1 MWLTPTEELS
11 TPLTGSFVVAFKASE
26 HCRDVHRMLK
36 SQDPRIELILQSI
49 PEYIVFP
56 RKKNKLTEPITK
68 TRDVYASP
76 ESSESV
82 EQEESSQSG

>member
-1 MWLTPTEELS
+1 
-11 TPLTGSFVVAFKASE
+11 
-26 HCRDVHRMLK
+26 MLK
-36 SQDPRIELILQSI
+36 IQDPRIELILQLI

-56 RKKNKLTEPITK
+56 QKNKLTEPNTK
-68 TRDVYASP
+68 TRDVYTSS